1 MVMGKLIKWGVL
13 SVLLVAII
21 IKLSLYLSVR
31 SIMNDA
37 RDRLAPVVDIS
48 YGGITSSFDGR
59 VGLED
64 VNIRI
69 PAVGDKLQ
77 IAHAEL
83 KFNGLSELLRFKE
96 RLAERK
102 VPEQLAVSIKGLSVD
117 VFGPL
122 AQAFYQPPAQTDIY
136 SALSDVACGD
146 VKHIGAN
153 ELLDMGYR
161 TLETDGEFSYL
172 FEPSAQKLTFHLD
185 SDTRDM
191 GAMQVSLSLANM
203 SDNPA
208 DIRSNPPR
216 IKRLSVELSD
226 NEYQRKVQTFCA
238 AKMGLTPEAYRK
250 AAIAKFDKSLRHQ
263 RVALNQSVLD
273 AYARY
278 LADPQSL
285 RVELEPTEGMVW
297 DGLQFFEAK
306 DALSMMRPTVIVN
319 QSLVKDVGFEWVDPV
334 ALKVAAADKAALANV
349 VSTEPVLVSSGFVHV
364 DALPDYIG
372 RRMRFIT
379 YDGMYYQGVL
389 TRVAN
394 QKAYLTVQ
402 GGNGTAQM
410 SLRLGKIDKVRVE

>member
-1 MVMGKLIKWGVL
+1 MGKLIKWGVL
-13 SVLLVAII
+13 SILLVAVI

-37 RDRLAPVVDIS
+37 KDRLAPVVDIS

-59 VGLED
+59 VGLD
-64 VNIRI
+64 NVSIRI
-69 PAVGDKLQ
+69 PAVGDKVQ

-102 VPEQLAVSIKGLSVD
+102 LPEQMAVNIEGLSVD

-122 AQAFYQPPAQTDIY
+122 AQAFYQPPKQADIY
-136 SALSDVACGD
+136 SALSAVACGD
-146 VKHIGAN
+146 VKHIGSN

-172 FEPSAQKLTFHLD
+172 FEPSAQRLTFNLD

-191 GAMQVSLSLANM
+191 GATKVSLGLVNM

-208 DIRSNPPR
+208 DLRSNPPR
-216 IKRLSVELSD
+216 IKRLSFELSD
-226 NEYQRKVQTFCA
+226 NQYQRKLQSYCA
-238 AKMGLTPEAYRK
+238 AKMGLTAEAYRK
-250 AAIAKFDKSLRHQ
+250 VALAKIDKSLRHQ

-278 LADPQSL
+278 LADPQTL
-285 RVELEPTEGMVW
+285 RIELEPTEGMVW
-297 DGLQFFEAK
+297 DGLQFFEAQ
-306 DALSMMRPTVIVN
+306 DALSMMRPTLIVN
-319 QSLVKDVGFEWVDPV
+319 QELVKDIGFAWVDPV
-334 ALKVAAADKAALANV
+334 ALKIAAADKAAKAIV
-349 VSTEPVLVSSGFVHV
+349 VSSDANLVSSGFVNI
-364 DALPDYIG
+364 DALPDYVG

-389 TRVAN
+389 TRVEN
-394 QKAYLTVQ
+394 EKAFLSVQ